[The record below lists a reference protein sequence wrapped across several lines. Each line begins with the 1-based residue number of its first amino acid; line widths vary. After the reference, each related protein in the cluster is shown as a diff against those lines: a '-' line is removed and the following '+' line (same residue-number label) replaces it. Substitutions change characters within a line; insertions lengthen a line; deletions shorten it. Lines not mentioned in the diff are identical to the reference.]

1 MTIRDTVGQL
11 LMVGFQ
17 GPEPSQTFLDWVQEC
32 RPGGVILFSRNLAAP
47 EQVARLTNAL
57 QAQAPGSPLLMAI
70 DEEGGPVSRLPQ
82 GFTTFPAA
90 SGVAARHAPDA
101 VYEAAAV
108 TAQELRAV
116 GINMNLAPIL
126 DVNSNP
132 ANPII
137 GDRAYGTGPEQV
149 RTYGM
154 AAIRGLE
161 DNGVIP
167 CGKHFPG
174 HGDTLTDSHHVLPM
188 VEADRARLDAVELV
202 PFREAIRCG
211 VPAIMTAHVRYPA
224 LDADAPAT
232 LSRPILTD
240 LLRNRLGFQ
249 GVTLTDDME
258 MRAILDHQP
267 IGEASVRA
275 LQAGADM
282 VLICHQQE
290 RQQEAVA
297 AIEQALERGALS
309 WENVTTSAAR
319 IRALKEKRLVPFQP
333 VDPSRVAQTVG
344 HPRHRA
350 VLASIQS
357 RVHNVEP
364 VPVSCRDGGK
374 HGVEERRHS

>member
-1 MTIRDTVGQL
+1 MTIRDSVGQL

-17 GPEPSQTFLDWVQEC
+17 GTELSREFLDWLQEC
-32 RPGGVILFSRNLAAP
+32 RPGGVILFSRNLMDP

-57 QAQAPGSPLLMAI
+57 QEQAPNSPLLIAI
-70 DEEGGPVSRLPQ
+70 DEEGGRVSRLPQ

-90 SGVAARHAPDA
+90 SKVAACHSPDA
-101 VYEAAAV
+101 AYEAAEV

-116 GINMNLAPIL
+116 GINMNLAPVL

-137 GDRAYGTGPEQV
+137 GDRAYGTQPERV
-149 RTYGM
+149 CTYGLAVM
-154 AAIRGLE
+154 QGLE

-174 HGDTLTDSHHVLPM
+174 HGDTMTDSHHVLPV
-188 VEADRARLDAVELV
+188 VEADRARLDAVELE
-202 PFREAIRCG
+202 PFQQAIRRG

-224 LDADAPAT
+224 LDVDTPAT

-240 LLRNRLGFQ
+240 LLRDRLSFQ

-282 VLICHQQE
+282 VVICHQQE
-290 RQQEAVA
+290 RQREVVS
-297 AIEQALERGALS
+297 AIEQALERGELS
-309 WENVTTSAAR
+309 WERLTASVAR
-319 IRALKEKRLVPFQP
+319 IQALKKTRLAPFQP
-333 VDPSRVAQTVG
+333 VDPSRVAQIVG
-344 HPRHRA
+344 HPRHKA
-350 VLASIQS
+350 LFEKIQNGS
-357 RVHNVEP
+357 RVH
-364 VPVSCRDGGK
+364 DF
-374 HGVEERRHS
+374 ERR